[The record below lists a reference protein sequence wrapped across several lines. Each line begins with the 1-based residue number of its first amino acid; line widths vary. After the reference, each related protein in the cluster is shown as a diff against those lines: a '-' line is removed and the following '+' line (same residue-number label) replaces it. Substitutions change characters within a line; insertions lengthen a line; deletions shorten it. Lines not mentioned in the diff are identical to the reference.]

1 MEKSRDEINAE
12 RFARAKAAKEATVGA
27 DRSTLK
33 YVLCGLKAYAER
45 IEPLP
50 NKGLSNFAGV
60 VVGPRLE
67 PDHFEESEHESDF
80 DAWCKEWRSIEKP
93 SAPQNLMAATD
104 QVDHTAPEPKPSHI
118 VTIKTQHGE
127 FEQNSHVHEPGWHP
141 CHNQGRQVWW
151 QLDEAGYHIHTGN
164 PNEVRVVGDW
174 AVVQNYLDTG
184 NW

>member
-12 RFARAKAAKEATVGA
+12 RFARAKAAKEASATGVNG
-27 DRSTLK
+27 
-33 YVLCGLKAYAER
+33 
-45 IEPLP
+45 EPPFHDFEIQVSNP
-50 NKGLSNFAGV
+50 NF
-60 VVGPRLE
+60 
-67 PDHFEESEHESDF
+67 
-80 DAWCKEWRSIEKP
+80 
-93 SAPQNLMAATD
+93 MAATD
-104 QVDHTAPEPKPSHI
+104 QVDHTVPEPKPSHI